1 MIEPVVL
8 VVGAGLAGLSAAAEI
23 AGAGLRVLVVE
34 QAAAPGGAIH
44 RQPLPGIAHPAA
56 SPAHR
61 RRWAELSAD
70 VRARGDRIQIWF
82 GCRFAGLD
90 HEGMA
95 LLTGARNAF
104 LRPRAL
110 VIATG
115 ATERVRPRPGWAL
128 PNVMT
133 AGALQIRTKTLG
145 KAPDG
150 RILLGG
156 SGPLLL
162 AAGAELVR
170 GGNPPVAIVEAG
182 RPFRHLIGSLGLPLP
197 YLREAA
203 SYMATLLRARVPILT
218 GAEIVRIAEK
228 AGALAVQVEASSG
241 GRVFEADLIGLHD
254 GIGANNHYAAAS
266 NIPVIRAGDC
276 REALGARAAF
286 ADGRAAGAALAA
298 ELTGTAPAS
307 LRNSRSIERERRA
320 QQRLA
325 RIFGHDAQTR
335 LAALPDDTV
344 ICRCENRTVGDL
356 RALGPAPTDR
366 DLRLHG
372 RFAMGACQGRFC
384 TEWVRALTDPS
395 RAGSP
400 LGAVRL
406 PAHPIAIADLLDA
419 GDIADNPS
427 TGE

>member
-1 MIEPVVL
+1 MNEPVVL
-8 VVGAGLAGLSAAAEI
+8 VVGAGLAGFSAAAEI

-44 RQPLPGIAHPAA
+44 RQPLPGIAYPVA
-56 SPAHR
+56 SAVHR
-61 RRWAELSAD
+61 RRWTQVTAS
-70 VRARGDRIQIWF
+70 VRAQGDRIEIRY

-90 HEGMA
+90 HEGTA
-95 LLTGARNAF
+95 LLTGARNA
-104 LRPRAL
+104 LVRPRAL

-115 ATERVRPRPGWAL
+115 AAERVRPRPGWTL

-162 AAGAELVR
+162 AAGAELVK
-170 GGNPPVAIVEAG
+170 GGNPPVAIIEAG
-182 RPFRHLIGSLGLPLP
+182 RPFRHVIGSLGLPLP

-203 SYMATLLRARVPILT
+203 GYMATLLRARVPVLT
-218 GAEIVRIAEK
+218 GTEIVRIEK
-228 AGALAVQVEASSG
+228 RSGALTLHVESSSG
-241 GRVFEADLIGLHD
+241 GRTFDGDLIGLHD
-254 GIGANNHYAAAS
+254 GIRASDHYAAAS
-266 NIPVIRAGDC
+266 SIPVMRAGDC
-276 REALGARAAF
+276 REALGARAAL
-286 ADGRAAGAALAA
+286 ADGRAAGAALVA
-298 ELTGTAPAS
+298 ELTGTVPAS
-307 LRNSRSIERERRA
+307 AKDSSRIERERRA
-320 QQRLA
+320 QRRLA
-325 RIFGHDAQTR
+325 RIFGHDGSAR
-335 LAALPDDTV
+335 LAALPADTV

-356 RALGPAPTDR
+356 RALGPVPTDR

-395 RAGSP
+395 HAGSP

-419 GDIADNPS
+419 GGIADNPS